1 LNPAVQEQA
10 VQEQAVQEQTK
21 AAISPRRS
29 QRHTS
34 MNEHEQ
40 QARLLDLAKGMTD
53 ALVQNKLSHIAAMRG
68 VSAHV

>member
-1 LNPAVQEQA
+1 
-10 VQEQAVQEQTK
+10 
-21 AAISPRRS
+21 
-29 QRHTS
+29 
-34 MNEHEQ
+34 MNEQ